1 MDYNRRQIAI
11 SYKSIEDGSQ
21 ILKYF
26 SAMELFFCI
35 IFILQDYSYGLYTM
49 ILFSYIGNNGC
60 RFLNMTYLKLYSIY
74 LACSCLYYL
83 ILFYID
89 TDNECIYCIFAAI
102 IHLFMLY
109 LTILVRIECKRLKI
123 ILRIINHQQQ

>member
-1 MDYNRRQIAI
+1 MDYDRRQIGI
-11 SYKSIEDGSQ
+11 SYNIIENGTQ

-35 IFILQDYSYGLYTM
+35 VSILEHYSYVVYTM

-74 LACSCLYYL
+74 LSCSSLYYL
-83 ILFYID
+83 IVFYID
-89 TDNECIYCIFAAI
+89 TENECIYCIFAAI
-102 IHLFMLY
+102 IHFFMLY
-109 LTILVRIECKRLKI
+109 LTISVRLECKRLKI
-123 ILRIINHQQQ
+123 LLRIMSQQE